1 MAFYDVNSKELKLVL
16 SGDAKPR
23 LKWTQELHHKFVK
36 AVDQLG
42 GPEKATPKSLKKV
55 MGINGLT
62 LYHLKSHL
70 QKYRTGKSQQMQTH
84 HQTEEKN
91 DGEKQRNRST
101 GESCD
106 GSKEHVNEN
115 LQITRAL
122 QIQMEVQR
130 KLHEQIEVQK
140 HLQLRIEAQG
150 KYLQSVLLKA
160 QETLTQYSSCSIEA
174 EQAKARLSR
183 LSSMVDSECTS
194 GSFSVLTQ
202 SEEEEYSI
210 SEYEKEK
217 CNLLRQNG
225 SLLESSLHQSS
236 NYDVVID
243 PSEPEDEA
251 AGDQRNRRA
260 NRLDGPRARRKRPQ
274 VRVQSRTR
282 EDRATHR
289 SAIHVG
295 WVMRRARQQH
305 ARSDQAMGGSRKGAQ
320 ETNAECT
327 TTGSGDAIDWCK
339 VCARERCAQR
349 LEAKASTAHGRVEH
363 MKGASGEYAAMG
375 SGGARRVDV
384 GWTARTTDDR

>member
-55 MGINGLT
+55 IGINGLT

-84 HQTEEKN
+84 HQTKEKE

-101 GESCD
+101 GESFD

-130 KLHEQIEVQK
+130 QLHEQIEVQK

-183 LSSMVDSECTS
+183 LRSMVESECTS

-202 SEEEEYSI
+202 SEEECSI

-217 CNLLRQNG
+217 YNLLGKNG
-225 SLLESSLHQSS
+225 SFLENSVKPCKNSLRVENGYTEEGHQSS
-236 NYDVVID
+236 NDGEKMK
-243 PSEPEDEA
+243 S
-251 AGDQRNRRA
+251 
-260 NRLDGPRARRKRPQ
+260 LDNL
-274 VRVQSRTR
+274 
-282 EDRATHR
+282 DL
-289 SAIHVG
+289 
-295 WVMRRARQQH
+295 
-305 ARSDQAMGGSRKGAQ
+305 
-320 ETNAECT
+320 N
-327 TTGSGDAIDWCK
+327 
-339 VCARERCAQR
+339 
-349 LEAKASTAHGRVEH
+349 L
-363 MKGASGEYAAMG
+363 
-375 SGGARRVDV
+375 
-384 GWTARTTDDR
+384 